1 LIQNELDG
9 YFDANIGVEYLY
21 NSRLSA
27 FVQVYNLINT
37 PNTLFLGYDAQGVNV
52 LFGIAYQF

>member
-1 LIQNELDG
+1 
-9 YFDANIGVEYLY
+9 VEYLY